1 MHKQRPASVDY
12 RRHAG
17 HLHVFR
23 VPQAGIQEPC
33 REYRIRH
40 GIGFVAVVL
49 CAPGDEVR
57 SGAAAWEPRMVPAAK
72 VPFVECDLDA
82 TFESARLQKGDGI
95 EILPKQHPVEA
106 HGRCSEIGR
115 YRARLKPV

>member
-1 MHKQRPASVDY
+1 
-12 RRHAG
+12 
-17 HLHVFR
+17 
-23 VPQAGIQEPC
+23 
-33 REYRIRH
+33 
-40 GIGFVAVVL
+40 
-49 CAPGDEVR
+49 
-57 SGAAAWEPRMVPAAK
+57 MVPAAK